1 MNMNTVQIQSFTDA
15 SITYD
20 ITDDGA
26 GHITCTCPD
35 YVNRRKD
42 AGTTCKHIRVH
53 LEKTYSI
60 PDLQMRDG
68 KPFVLNQ
75 KGKWVSWAQFMH
87 LRNARAIK
95 SGILEESP
103 APAVQAPAPAVV
115 QPSARVVNT
124 DALALVDL
132 LGTAD
137 KLPAK
142 IDALKSRLTAGKTS
156 SFTVNVE
163 VIHATLVF
171 HKIGRGWNVEIIKN
185 A

>member
-1 MNMNTVQIQSFTDA
+1 MNTVQIQSFTDPTV
-15 SITYD
+15 SYE

-26 GHITCTCPD
+26 GHISCSCPD
-35 YVNRRKD
+35 FEKRRKD
-42 AGTTCKHIRVH
+42 AGTTCKHIRSYLVEH
-53 LEKTYSI
+53 YNAA
-60 PDLQMRDG
+60 DLVVKDG
-68 KPFVLNQ
+68 KPFVVNQ
-75 KGKWVSWAQFMH
+75 KGKLVSWAQFIH
-87 LRNARAIK
+87 LQRARASK
-95 SGILEESP
+95 AGIE
-103 APAVQAPAPAVV
+103 QAPAPAVV

-142 IDALKSRLTAGKTS
+142 IDALKARLTAGKTS